1 MKSTKLIGG
10 ALLVG
15 AGIGVWMALNK
26 KGPFGLVSADQ
37 IAGRIAQR
45 REREKMRAQ
54 AFLSR
59 VTGQQ
64 VHDPYEHEVVM
75 QASGLSAG
83 QATEFKKVLHR
94 QAREG
99 VANFAN
105 YGDLGVAQ

>member
-1 MKSTKLIGG
+1 MKTTKIIGG
-10 ALLVG
+10 AMLVG
-15 AGIGVWMALNK
+15 AGIVTWMALNK
-26 KGPFGLVSADQ
+26 KGPFGFITSDQ
-37 IAGRIAQR
+37 VAGRIARQQ
-45 REREKMRAQ
+45 ERDKARARV
-54 AFLSR
+54 FLSK

-64 VHDPYEHEVVM
+64 IHDPYEHEVVM

-83 QATEFKKVLHR
+83 QATEFRKVLHR